1 MKNKLFP
8 GLLHRRHKGIIVA
21 AIFAVV
27 LLVGAGGYAALNKY
41 PSIGAQG
48 ADLLRKVVGDEAVA
62 RLEGAVFQAQDF
74 LRRLQY
80 QAGSVPQAPWSAAP
94 ANLPTTQETTA
105 AQAAVAIQTA
115 EAVGQLLS
123 QPTQLGSVQNTETYS
138 GTPASG
144 VPVTPQLTPM
154 PPLPTPDAVCPTSVA
169 AIGTMPGEGIWSPYL
184 SNNFSGKIAAC
195 RTFFQPDPER
205 PYAVVAVVAFTLEDI
220 DLHYV
225 LGSQE
230 PASDIPISRPGV
242 IAPEDLQ
249 PDLLL
254 AVFNGGFKTRHGNYG
269 VMAEGV
275 TLVPP
280 RDGFGTIAMYKN
292 GLVRIGAW
300 GSDITESPE
309 LLVWRQNGPLLVQN
323 GQTNPRTNNQS
334 IQDWGSTVDG
344 SFPVATWRSA
354 MGISADNK
362 TLYYAAGPSL
372 TLQSL
377 AQALITAGASQAV
390 QLDINNY
397 WVYFGEVVF
406 NDGKPKTI
414 PLFPDWKDNPD
425 RYLGPYIR
433 DFFYVT
439 AKHNK

>member
-1 MKNKLFP
+1 MKNKLYP
-8 GLLHRRHKGIIVA
+8 GLLHRWQKGFTLAMIIV
-21 AIFAVV
+21 VV
-27 LLVGAGGYAALNKY
+27 LLVGAGGYAAFYKY

-48 ADLLRKVVGDEAVA
+48 ADILRKVVGDEAVA
-62 RLEGAVFQAQDF
+62 RLEGAVFQAQD
-74 LRRLQY
+74 LMRRLQY
-80 QAGSVPQAPWSAAP
+80 RAGNVPQAPWSTAP
-94 ANLPTTQETTA
+94 ADSRTTQETTA

-115 EAVGQLLS
+115 EAVGQLLP
-123 QPTQLGSVQNTETYS
+123 QPTQVDSIQNPETYS
-138 GTPASG
+138 GTPGSG
-144 VPVTPQLTPM
+144 VSVSPQLTPM
-154 PPLPTPDAVCPTSVA
+154 PPLPTPGAVCPRAVA
-169 AIGTMPGEGIWSPYL
+169 AIGTMQGEGAWSPYL
-184 SNNFSGKIAAC
+184 TNNFSGKIAAC
-195 RTFFQPDPER
+195 RTFFQPDLER
-205 PYAVVAVVAFTLEDI
+205 PYAVVAVVAFNLENI

-275 TLVPP
+275 ILVPP
-280 RDGFGTIAMYKN
+280 RDGFGTIGLFKN
-292 GLVRIGAW
+292 GSVRIGAW

-323 GQTNPRTNNQS
+323 GQLNPRTNNQS

-362 TLYYAAGPSL
+362 TLYFAAGPSL

-406 NDGKPKTI
+406 NEGKPKTI

-439 AKHNK
+439 AKYN